1 MADESLTSK
10 TKRAVLWSSIDRF
23 GSQGV
28 QFIFGII
35 LARLL
40 SPNDY
45 GVIAMPLVF
54 LALAQCFI
62 DSGFANALIRKQG
75 VTEEDLST
83 TFYFNVIVGVV
94 CYCLLYAISP
104 LVASFYNM
112 SILNDL
118 LKVTSLTIIFNTL
131 SIVQQTIL
139 TRKIDFKTQT
149 IVSFSSQLV
158 TGFIGLYMAL
168 NGYGVWALVA
178 QQTGGAL
185 LRTILLWIFG
195 RWYPKTKW
203 SYTSFKYLW
212 NFGSK
217 LLTSN
222 IIYTLYSNI
231 YPIVIGKVYNPTDLG
246 NYTRAQNFSQFPSA
260 SLTGVLQ
267 RVTFPI
273 LSSIQNDEERL
284 VKNYRRV
291 LGVSV
296 FIIFPLML
304 GLSAVANPFIRLVL
318 GDEWLGAIPLL
329 QILSFNMMWYPVHS
343 INLNMFSIKGRTDI
357 NLKLEILNKCIGIP
371 ILVVFIPLG
380 VKWLVLSSVIIAL
393 LTLLLN
399 MFYISKMNFIDMKK
413 QILDLVPVTMCS
425 MLMWAIVIVVCSYIS
440 NSFLSLI
447 IGLLLGF
454 MTYLVLSYVF
464 MKDTLFD
471 VISLFPNSISSKFLF
486 NKR

>member
-1 MADESLTSK
+1 MADESLLSK
-10 TKRAVLWSSIDRF
+10 TKKAVIWSSVERF

-40 SPNDY
+40 SPDDY

-62 DSGFANALIRKQG
+62 DSGFGNALIRKQD

-83 TFYFNVIVGVV
+83 TFYFNVIVGLLS
-94 CYCLLYAISP
+94 YCLLYAISP
-104 LVASFYNM
+104 LVASFYNVP
-112 SILNDL
+112 ILKDL
-118 LKVTSLTIIFNTL
+118 LKVTSLTIVFNTL

-139 TRKIDFKTQT
+139 TKKIDFRTQT

-158 TGFIGLYMAL
+158 TGFIGIYMAL
-168 NGYGVWALVA
+168 NGYGVWSLAI
-178 QQTGGAL
+178 QQTGAAF
-185 LRTILLWIFG
+185 LRMVFLWIFG
-195 RWYPKTKW
+195 RWYPKKKW
-203 SYTSFKYLW
+203 SYASFKYLW

-231 YPIVIGKVYNPTDLG
+231 YPIVIGKVYNSTDLG
-246 NYTRAQNFSQFPSA
+246 YYTRAQNFSQFPSA

-284 VKNYRRV
+284 VRNYRRV
-291 LGVSV
+291 LRVTV

-304 GLSAVANPFIRLVL
+304 GLSAVANPFILLVL
-318 GDEWLGAIPLL
+318 GPEWQGVIPLL

-343 INLNMFSIKGRTDI
+343 LNLNMFSIKGRTDI

-371 ILVVFIPLG
+371 ILVVFSPLG
-380 VKWLVLSSVIIAL
+380 VKWLVFASVIIAI

-399 MFYISKMNFIDMKK
+399 MFYISKMNFMDMKT
-413 QILDLVPVTMCS
+413 QILDLVPATLCS
-425 MLMWAIVIVVCSYIS
+425 FFMWFVVIVVCSYIS

-447 IGLLLGF
+447 SGMLLGILIYLISSYLF
-454 MTYLVLSYVF
+454 MRE
-464 MKDTLFD
+464 TLLDF
-471 VISLFPNSISSKFLF
+471 ISLITNRKLSKFSF

>member
-1 MADESLTSK
+1 
-10 TKRAVLWSSIDRF
+10 
-23 GSQGV
+23 
-28 QFIFGII
+28 
-35 LARLL
+35 
-40 SPNDY
+40 
-45 GVIAMPLVF
+45 
-54 LALAQCFI
+54 
-62 DSGFANALIRKQG
+62 
-75 VTEEDLST
+75 
-83 TFYFNVIVGVV
+83 
-94 CYCLLYAISP
+94 
-104 LVASFYNM
+104 
-112 SILNDL
+112 
-118 LKVTSLTIIFNTL
+118 
-131 SIVQQTIL
+131 
-139 TRKIDFKTQT
+139 
-149 IVSFSSQLV
+149 
-158 TGFIGLYMAL
+158 
-168 NGYGVWALVA
+168 
-178 QQTGGAL
+178 
-185 LRTILLWIFG
+185 
-195 RWYPKTKW
+195 
-203 SYTSFKYLW
+203 
-212 NFGSK
+212 
-217 LLTSN
+217 
-222 IIYTLYSNI
+222 
-231 YPIVIGKVYNPTDLG
+231 
-246 NYTRAQNFSQFPSA
+246 
-260 SLTGVLQ
+260 
-267 RVTFPI
+267 
-273 LSSIQNDEERL
+273 
-284 VKNYRRV
+284 
-291 LGVSV
+291 
-296 FIIFPLML
+296 ML

-399 MFYISKMNFIDMKK
+399 MFYISKMNFMDMKK